1 MRGSV
6 RVPTIRQTPGRGHH
20 IKKILALA
28 VLSIAVSTASAA
40 DIELTGTV
48 RDHKPGSLVPGT
60 SNPDFE
66 SGIGGHVTGLVAS
79 TLTGSAPTPIAFG
92 APGYIT
98 SAASFAEWYGAAAPS
113 VSHAITLSETSP
125 GIYSFASGA
134 FFPIDG
140 ALLGNGGLGH
150 NYHFTYQIHAT
161 FGYTPGAGQVFS
173 FSGDDDVWVFFDKK
187 LGIDLGG
194 VHGTVGAS
202 INMDDFFGP
211 GKAAGNY
218 DFDFYF
224 AERHT
229 TESNF
234 RIDTSLALVTTPVP
248 EPETYALMLAGLG
261 MVGFMARRRRKA

>member
-1 MRGSV
+1 M
-6 RVPTIRQTPGRGHH
+6 
-20 IKKILALA
+20 KKLLALA
-28 VLSIAVSTASAA
+28 AFSLAVSTALA
-40 DIELTGTV
+40 DDTTLTGTV
-48 RDHKPGSLVPGT
+48 RDFVPGALVPGS

-66 SGIGGHVTGLVAS
+66 SGIGGVVTGMVS
-79 TLTGSAPTPIAFG
+79 PTLTGSAPTPILFG
-92 APGYIT
+92 APGFIT

-113 VSHAITLSETSP
+113 VPLSITLSEAVP
-125 GIYSFASGA
+125 GSGIFSFASGA

-140 ALLGNGGLGH
+140 MLLGDFGGSGH

-194 VHGTVGAS
+194 VHGTAS
-202 INMDDFFGP
+202 SSVDMDTFFTGYV
-211 GKAAGNY
+211 AGNY

-234 RIDTSLALVTTPVP
+234 SISTSLNLVSPPIP

-261 MVGFMARRRRKA
+261 LVSFIARRRKKV

>member
-1 MRGSV
+1 MLLA
-6 RVPTIRQTPGRGHH
+6 QTA
-20 IKKILALA
+20 LALA
-28 VLSIAVSTASAA
+28 ASSSFAASTT
-40 DIELTGTV
+40 LTGTV
-48 RDHKPGSLVPGT
+48 RDFKPGALVPGST
-60 SNPDFE
+60 NPDFE
-66 SGIGGHVTGLVAS
+66 SGIGGVVTGLVAS
-79 TLTGSAPTPIAFG
+79 TLTGTSPTAISFG

-113 VSHAITLSETSP
+113 TSYSITLNETAP
-125 GIYSFASGA
+125 GSGVYSFASGA

-140 ALLGNGGLGH
+140 MLLGDYAYGH
-150 NYHFTYQIHAT
+150 NYHFTYQIHAS
-161 FGYTPGAGQVFS
+161 FGYTPGAGQVFG

-194 VHGTVGAS
+194 VHGTAGGS
-202 INMDDFFGP
+202 INMDSFFGP

-229 TESNF
+229 TGSNF
-234 RIDTSLALVTTPVP
+234 SMETSLNLVSTPPVP

-261 MVGFMARRRRKA
+261 VIAFVARRRRT